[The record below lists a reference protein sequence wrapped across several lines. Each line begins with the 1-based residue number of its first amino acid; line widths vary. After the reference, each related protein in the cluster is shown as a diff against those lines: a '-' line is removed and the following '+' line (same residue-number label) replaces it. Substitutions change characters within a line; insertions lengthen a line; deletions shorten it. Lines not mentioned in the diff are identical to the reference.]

1 MDDAARIRDIYD
13 AFNARDIDAVL
24 ATMTDDVDWPNG
36 WEGGRV
42 RGTDGVRDYWTRQW
56 AAIDP
61 SVEAV
66 GVAVRPD
73 GAVAVDVEQVVR
85 DLDGTVVAQGR
96 VVHVYTLRDGL
107 VARMDIVEGG
117 EGRS

>member
-1 MDDAARIRDIYD
+1 
-13 AFNARDIDAVL
+13 
-24 ATMTDDVDWPNG
+24 
-36 WEGGRV
+36 
-42 RGTDGVRDYWTRQW
+42 
-56 AAIDP
+56 
-61 SVEAV
+61 V